1 MKTCG
6 IVVEYNPFHNG
17 HRYHIEA
24 ARKVTGAELI
34 IAVMSGN
41 FLQRGEPALVSKFT
55 RTKMALLGGADLV
68 VELPYAFSTQM
79 AEVFARG
86 AVQIL
91 SALGCESLCFGSE
104 SGNIEAFQKT
114 LAFLKEFKIQYDE
127 LVKNYVKEGYSYPK
141 ANSLAYT
148 NLPFS
153 NDLVDLTKPNNILG
167 YQYVKAISDL
177 ELPMKAT
184 TIQRI
189 GASFHDESLSEV
201 KIASATGIRNAL
213 FSKDGS
219 VEMIKDQVPET
230 TFQLLKE
237 YIEEFGTFSS
247 WENFW
252 PFLQYRL
259 LQTAPKELKTIYEM
273 EEGLENRLLSAVKE
287 AESFH
292 DFMEKIKTKRYTWTR
307 LQRVLTHVLTNTKK
321 HEMEEAM
328 KEVRYIRLLGANKN
342 GRNYLKE
349 MKENF
354 SLPLI
359 SKLSAADP
367 ELLRLDIRAGE
378 IYSFGYPGFIRR
390 RLLEL
395 EFKQPPIII
404 D

>member
-1 MKTCG
+1 
-6 IVVEYNPFHNG
+6 
-17 HRYHIEA
+17 
-24 ARKVTGAELI
+24 
-34 IAVMSGN
+34 MSGN

-148 NLPFS
+148 NLPSS

-213 FSKDGS
+213 FSKDG
-219 VEMIKDQVPET
+219 
-230 TFQLLKE
+230 
-237 YIEEFGTFSS
+237 
-247 WENFW
+247 
-252 PFLQYRL
+252 
-259 LQTAPKELKTIYEM
+259 
-273 EEGLENRLLSAVKE
+273 
-287 AESFH
+287 
-292 DFMEKIKTKRYTWTR
+292 
-307 LQRVLTHVLTNTKK
+307 
-321 HEMEEAM
+321 
-328 KEVRYIRLLGANKN
+328 
-342 GRNYLKE
+342 
-349 MKENF
+349 
-354 SLPLI
+354 
-359 SKLSAADP
+359 
-367 ELLRLDIRAGE
+367 
-378 IYSFGYPGFIRR
+378 
-390 RLLEL
+390 
-395 EFKQPPIII
+395 
-404 D
+404 